1 MRFIALVALEAAG
14 GQGLEAR
21 KWTIRL
27 SVEVGRFLVIIG
39 KGLAAP
45 LPPAYPLLNTHYLIL
60 CTLLTT
66 SCLTQSYPYI
76 LVVLYAS
83 SSTRASVSLSV
94 TLSMANGCQGIW
106 SPSTI
111 TK

>member
-39 KGLAAP
+39 KGLAVP
-45 LPPAYPLLNTHYLIL
+45 LPLTYPTTCYPLLP
-60 CTLLTT
+60 CVLL
-66 SCLTQSYPYI
+66 
-76 LVVLYAS
+76 
-83 SSTRASVSLSV
+83 SL
-94 TLSMANGCQGIW
+94 TLSASI
-106 SPSTI
+106 SAS
-111 TK
+111 K